1 MPKVYLTEDYL
12 IRIINQVL
20 AVLAAS
26 VGLKTAGQYLEAQQL
41 IDQGFETLFGLRSDL
56 LKLLDDDRLK
66 DMLTNQGRLD
76 LQRVTLAADLFKEQ
90 GDIQQAGG
98 NRDASR
104 SDYQR
109 ALNFYLEAALG
120 GQTDQEP
127 ELPGKMDHLI
137 NSLSDAPLPPEI
149 QYSLFNYY
157 ENTGRYQEAEN
168 ALSLLAAAVGQ
179 TADIQE
185 EFHDFYNRLL
195 EKTGEELKTGGMER
209 EDIQRKL
216 SGQFR

>member
-20 AVLAAS
+20 AVLAAI

-41 IDQGFETLFGLRSDL
+41 VDQGFETLFGLRSDL

-76 LQRVTLAADLFKEQ
+76 LQRLTLAADLFKEQ
-90 GDIQQAGG
+90 GDIQMAGG
-98 NRDASR
+98 NREAMR
-104 SDYQR
+104 GDYQR

-120 GQTDQEP
+120 GQADQEP
-127 ELPGKMDHLI
+127 DLPVKIDHLI
-137 NSLSDAPLPPEI
+137 KALSDAPFPADI

-157 ENTGRYQEAEN
+157 ENTGRYLEAEN
-168 ALSLLAAAVGQ
+168 ALSQLSTMVGE
-179 TADIQE
+179 TADIQD
-185 EFHDFYNRLL
+185 EFRDFYRRLL
-195 EKTGEELKTGGMER
+195 EKTGEELKAGGLER
-209 EDIQRKL
+209 ADIQRKL
-216 SGQFR
+216 SG